1 MNINTFI
8 QLINFKL
15 MKNTLF
21 LLFLVIFLGCN
32 SKGNTNLDK
41 ENDEIVHIVEQNKT
55 FQKLE
60 KDRYNAAFLIMD
72 GTFNREFTAP
82 LDVFQHTIYR
92 ENIKAMNVFS
102 VTNSDSP
109 ITIFEGMRILPNFN
123 YLKDSLPKIDIL
135 VIPSAEHYLG
145 TYLEDK
151 AMIDFVKKIDKEAL
165 FVASH
170 CDGAFI
176 LAKIGLLIKK
186 VSYFS
191 SDIDKMRALFPNLDV
206 RKDVA

>member
-1 MNINTFI
+1 MIINTFI
-8 QLINFKL
+8 QFINFKL

-21 LLFLVIFLGCN
+21 LLFLVIFLGCH

-72 GTFNREFTAP
+72 GTFNREFTAT
-82 LDVFQHTIYR
+82 LDIFQHTICR
-92 ENIKAMNVFS
+92 ENIKAMNVLS
-102 VTNSDSP
+102 VINSDSP
-109 ITIFEGMRILPNFN
+109 ITIFEGMRILPDFN
-123 YLKDSLPKIDIL
+123 YLKNSWPPIDIF
-135 VIPSAEHYLG
+135 VIPFAEHHLG

-170 CDGAFI
+170 CDGAFV
-176 LAKIGLLIKK
+176 LAKTGLLSKK

-191 SDIDKMRALFPNLDV
+191 SDIDKMKALFPNLDA

>member
-1 MNINTFI
+1 
-8 QLINFKL
+8 
-15 MKNTLF
+15 
-21 LLFLVIFLGCN
+21 VIFLGCN

-41 ENDEIVHIVEQNKT
+41 ENDKLINIVEQNKT
-55 FQKLE
+55 FPKLE
-60 KDRYNAAFLIMD
+60 KDKNNAAFLIMD
-72 GTFNREFTAP
+72 GTFNREFTVP
-82 LDVFQHTIYR
+82 LDIFQRTIYS

-102 VTNSDSP
+102 VTNSDKP

-135 VIPSAEHYLG
+135 VIPSAEHHLG
-145 TYLEDK
+145 AYLEDK
-151 AMIDFVKKIDKEAL
+151 AMIDFVKKMDKEAL

-170 CDGAFI
+170 CDGAFV
-176 LAKIGLLIKK
+176 LAKIGLLSKK

-191 SDIDKMRALFPNLDV
+191 SDIDKMKALFPNLDA